1 MIFDYETLKVIWW
14 CFVGVLLIG
23 FAVTDGFDL
32 GVGALLPF
40 AAKTDE
46 ERRVVINSVGP
57 VWDGNQVWL
66 ILGGGALF
74 AAWPLVYAAAFSGF
88 YIAMLLVLFSLILR
102 PGGFDYRSKMP
113 GTRWRSFW
121 DWCLF
126 VAGAVPALVLGVAF
140 GNLLQGVPF
149 HFDDSLRSYYSGN
162 FFGLLNPFALLA
174 GVVSLS
180 MLVLH
185 GALFLQIR
193 TDGEIRR
200 RARAAALLFGG
211 IFILA
216 FAIAGLWLAFGIRG
230 YRIVSIPDIN
240 AAVDPLTKVVQKAP
254 GAWLDNYHSYPWM
267 ILAPVLGFVGA
278 ALAMWMSA
286 RKRPGAGFVFSGL
299 AAAGVILT
307 TGLSMFPFIMPSS
320 TMPNSSLTAWDATSS
335 HWTLTWMFWAT
346 IVFLPIVLA
355 YTSWV
360 YRKLRGP
367 VTVESIRE
375 TTHSAY

>member
-32 GVGALLPF
+32 GVGTLLPF
-40 AAKTDE
+40 VAKTDE

-113 GTRWRSFW
+113 GARWRSFW

-126 VAGAVPALVLGVAF
+126 IAGAVPALVLGVAF

-200 RARAAALLFGG
+200 RARAAAMLFGG

-230 YRIVSIPDIN
+230 YRIVSIPDVN
-240 AAVDPLTKVVQKAP
+240 AAVDPLTKVVQKSP
-254 GAWLDNYHSYPWM
+254 GAWLNNYRSYPWM
-267 ILAPVLGFVGA
+267 ILAPVLGFMGA
-278 ALAMWMSA
+278 ALAMWMSV
-286 RKRPGAGFVFSGL
+286 RRRPGAGFVFSGL
-299 AAAGVILT
+299 AATGAILT

-320 TMPNSSLTAWDATSS
+320 TVPNSSLTAWDATSS

-367 VTVESIRE
+367 VTIERIRE

>member
-14 CFVGVLLIG
+14 CFVGALLIG

-32 GVGALLPF
+32 GIGALLPF
-40 AAKTDE
+40 VGRTDE
-46 ERRVVINSVGP
+46 ERRVVINTVGP
-57 VWDGNQVWL
+57 VWEGNQVWL
-66 ILGGGALF
+66 VLGGGALF

-88 YIAMLLVLFSLILR
+88 YIAMLLVLFALILR

-113 GTRWRSFW
+113 GSRWRSFW

-126 VAGAVPALVLGVAF
+126 AAGAVPALVLGVAF

-149 HFDDSLRSYYSGN
+149 YFDENLRSFYTGS

-180 MLVLH
+180 MLVMH
-185 GALFLQIR
+185 GAMFLQLR
-193 TDGEIRR
+193 TDGDVNR
-200 RARAAALLFGG
+200 RARVAVITFGALL
-211 IFILA
+211 IVA
-216 FAIAGLWLAFGIRG
+216 FAVAGIWLTYGIPG
-230 YRIVSIPDIN
+230 YRIVSIPDVNGAI
-240 AAVDPLTKVVQKAP
+240 DPLTKVVQKEP
-254 GAWLDNYHSYPWM
+254 GAWLNNYRTYPWM
-267 ILAPVLGFVGA
+267 MLAPVVAFAGA
-278 ALAMWMSA
+278 ALAILLAA
-286 RKRPGAGFVFSGL
+286 RKRPGVGIIFSGL
-299 AAAGVILT
+299 AVAGVVLT

-320 TMPNSSLTAWDATSS
+320 TVPNSSLTAWDATSS

-360 YRKLRGP
+360 YRKLRGK
-367 VTVESIRE
+367 VTVDKIRE
-375 TTHSAY
+375 TTHTAY